1 MGQRDVGGGRECEK
15 DKAGLGWFGEHEK
28 EPVGGGG
35 ESVFI
40 AARSESG
47 GLDAVGRGGVG
58 EGESGEQ
65 ASFFE
70 YRIFHVPLVSCDGAG
85 IV

>member
-1 MGQRDVGGGRECEK
+1 MGQRVAGGRRECEK

-28 EPVGGGG
+28 ESAGGGG

-40 AARSESG
+40 AARPESG
-47 GLDAVGRGGVG
+47 GLDALGGGGLG

-65 ASFFE
+65 ASIFE
-70 YRIFHVPLVSCDGAG
+70 YRIFHLPLVSCDGAG
-85 IV
+85 II

>member
-1 MGQRDVGGGRECEK
+1 MGGGRECEK
-15 DKAGLGWFGEHEK
+15 DKAGLEWMGEYEK
-28 EPVGGGG
+28 ESASWGG
-35 ESVFI
+35 ESVFA
-40 AARSESG
+40 AARAESG

-65 ASFFE
+65 DSIFE
-70 YRIFHVPLVSCDGAG
+70 YRIFHVSLVSCDGAG

>member
-1 MGQRDVGGGRECEK
+1 MGQRDLGGGRECEEGK
-15 DKAGLGWFGEHEK
+15 GGVGWLGEYEK
-28 EPVGGGG
+28 ESAGGGG
-35 ESVFI
+35 ESVSP
-40 AARSESG
+40 AARAKSG

-65 ASFFE
+65 ASVFE
-70 YRIFHVPLVSCDGAG
+70 YRIFHVSLVSCDGAG

>member
-1 MGQRDVGGGRECEK
+1 MRGGRECEK
-15 DKAGLGWFGEHEK
+15 DKAGLGWMGEHEK
-28 EPVGGGG
+28 ESASGGG

-40 AARSESG
+40 AARAESG
-47 GLDAVGRGGVG
+47 GLDALGGEGVG

-65 ASFFE
+65 ASVSE
-70 YRIFHVPLVSCDGAG
+70 YRIFHVSLVSCDGAR

>member
-1 MGQRDVGGGRECEK
+1 MGQRVVRGRRECQK
-15 DKAGLGWFGEHEK
+15 DNAGLGCIGEYEK
-28 EPVGGGG
+28 KSAGGGG

-40 AARSESG
+40 AARAESG

-65 ASFFE
+65 ASVSE
-70 YRIFHVPLVSCDGAG
+70 YWIFHLSLVSCDGAG

>member
-1 MGQRDVGGGRECEK
+1 MRGGRECEK
-15 DKAGLGWFGEHEK
+15 DKAGLGWMGEHKK
-28 EPVGGGG
+28 ESAGGGG

-40 AARSESG
+40 AARAESG
-47 GLDAVGRGGVG
+47 GLDAVGGGGVG

-65 ASFFE
+65 AGVFE
-70 YRIFHVPLVSCDGAG
+70 YRIFHLSLVSCDGAG

>member
-1 MGQRDVGGGRECEK
+1 MLGGRECEN
-15 DKAGLGWFGEHEK
+15 DKAGLGWMGEYEK
-28 EPVGGGG
+28 ESASWGG

-40 AARSESG
+40 TTRAESG
-47 GLDAVGRGGVG
+47 GLDAVGGGGVG

-65 ASFFE
+65 TGVFE
-70 YRIFHVPLVSCDGAG
+70 YRIFHLPLVSCDGAG

>member
-1 MGQRDVGGGRECEK
+1 MSEYEK
-15 DKAGLGWFGEHEK
+15 KSA
-28 EPVGGGG
+28 GGGG

-40 AARSESG
+40 AARAESG
-47 GLDAVGRGGVG
+47 GLDAVGGGGMG

-65 ASFFE
+65 ASVFE
-70 YRIFHVPLVSCDGAG
+70 YRIFHLSLVPCDGAG

>member
-15 DKAGLGWFGEHEK
+15 DKAGVGWLDEYDK
-28 EPVGGGG
+28 ESTGGGG

-47 GLDAVGRGGVG
+47 GLDAVGGGGLG

-65 ASFFE
+65 ASIFE
-70 YRIFHVPLVSCDGAG
+70 YRIFHLPLVSCDGAR

>member
-1 MGQRDVGGGRECEK
+1 MGQRDAGGGRECEK
-15 DKAGLGWFGEHEK
+15 DKAGLGWMGENE
-28 EPVGGGG
+28 EESAGGGG

-40 AARSESG
+40 AARAESG
-47 GLDAVGRGGVG
+47 GLDAVGGGGVG

-65 ASFFE
+65 ASVFE
-70 YRIFHVPLVSCDGAG
+70 YWIFHLSLVSCDGAG

>member
-1 MGQRDVGGGRECEK
+1 M
-15 DKAGLGWFGEHEK
+15 GEHEK
-28 EPVGGGG
+28 ESAGGGG

-40 AARSESG
+40 AARAESG

-65 ASFFE
+65 ASVSE
-70 YRIFHVPLVSCDGAG
+70 YWIFHLSLVSCDGAG